1 MIFPRFYQ
9 TLEVLWGYFWDFP
22 CWVSYEALGIFTKN
36 FLEKFEKIGW
46 KTLIL
51 VLGMKILMSQRREND
66 HIGRIPKR
74 LGNLKI
80 KKSIREILRLKNQLG

>member
-1 MIFPRFYQ
+1 
-9 TLEVLWGYFWDFP
+9 
-22 CWVSYEALGIFTKN
+22 
-36 FLEKFEKIGW
+36 
-46 KTLIL
+46 
-51 VLGMKILMSQRREND
+51 MKILMSQRREND